1 MLLSRHHSLGT
12 SEFGPRMKALGR
24 CSAAWGG
31 MARRGVVLVPLF
43 WALAS
48 TSAFGA
54 AVSPSTPP
62 VSSGPAPVPHRPS
75 GVRGRIVALAASQL
89 GYRDHGSYCTKYGPC
104 EEWCSLF
111 STWAWRG
118 AGIPIGSF
126 PFTGS
131 VYYWA
136 AANTYVLRPSARP
149 RPGDSVL
156 FGTGPGSVGTSLHIG
171 IVEGVYPGY
180 LVTIEGDS
188 RHGVRRFVVPIHH
201 PQAVGEPGGI
211 YAYASPVPRVRA
223 SSAGAGAARART
235 SSPGE
240 RTLGP
245 AQLRRALAYQARAR
259 RLSPG
264 DRRLNHTIALLRAF
278 QHMPYRDGSVR
289 IEWTGVNPSGRILV
303 AVVSRHSPAFAQ
315 GVWQRFLARYHDS
328 GRAYAVGYYT
338 PPS

>member
-1 MLLSRHHSLGT
+1 MLALLLSAYS
-12 SEFGPRMKALGR
+12 
-24 CSAAWGG
+24 
-31 MARRGVVLVPLF
+31 
-43 WALAS
+43 S

-54 AVSPSTPP
+54 LARPSSSTPANPPP
-62 VSSGPAPVPHRPS
+62 VTGGPARALRSPA
-75 GVRGRIVALAASQL
+75 GVRGRIVARAASQL
-89 GYRDHGSYCTKYGPC
+89 GYRDHGSYCTQYGPC

-111 STWAWRG
+111 ATWVWRG
-118 AGIPIGSF
+118 AGISIGSF

-136 AANTYVLRPSARP
+136 RVNTYVLGRRARP
-149 RPGDSVL
+149 RPGDTVL

-188 RHGVRRFVVPIHH
+188 RHGVRRFVVPIRR

-211 YAYASPVPRVRA
+211 YAYASPAPRARA
-223 SSAGAGAARART
+223 SSARARAARGAQAHA
-235 SSPGE
+235 SSP
-240 RTLGP
+240 RGP
-245 AQLRRALAYQARAR
+245 SLSAAQLRRALARQAEAR

-264 DRRLNHTIALLRAF
+264 DRRLNRTIDSLRAF
-278 QHMPYRDGSVR
+278 QHMPQRIGGVT
-289 IEWTGVNPSGRILV
+289 IEWTSVNPRGRILV

-328 GRAYAVGYYT
+328 GRAYAVAYYS
-338 PPS
+338 PRG